1 MSLRGMAQRTT
12 LSGGCE
18 VAVALRASGGA
29 L

>member
-12 LSGGCE
+12 LFGDGE
-18 VAVALRASGGA
+18 VLIALRASGGA